1 MGDLLEKVPI
11 PKDDDPKL
19 ETWEAENSMIMPWL
33 LHSMQPKISKSLLFL
48 STAKE
53 IWEVMTFIFKGGD
66 KGSSLWLKEL
76 NSLYEAMVVI
86 CDGVLW
92 YARRLMTRTGS
103 LST

>member
-11 PKDDDPKL
+11 PKDDDPKF

-53 IWEVMTFIFKGGD
+53 IW
-66 KGSSLWLKEL
+66 
-76 NSLYEAMVVI
+76 
-86 CDGVLW
+86 
-92 YARRLMTRTGS
+92 
-103 LST
+103 